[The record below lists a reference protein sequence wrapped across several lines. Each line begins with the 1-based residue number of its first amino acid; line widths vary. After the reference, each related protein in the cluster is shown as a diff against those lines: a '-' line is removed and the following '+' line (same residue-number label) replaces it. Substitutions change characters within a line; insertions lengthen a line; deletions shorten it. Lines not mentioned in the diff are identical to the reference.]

1 MSPSAAKA
9 GKTSLKASPKRS
21 KSPFSRY
28 ALFAVALIL
37 PLRRRARAALERR

>member
-1 MSPSAAKA
+1 MSAK
-9 GKTSLKASPKRS
+9 KTSLKMQPKRS